1 MEGSH
6 VRDTRSMIE
15 RELSGALHYCR
26 ATAPLP
32 LLISDA
38 MSRNI
43 LAAVDDMVFAS
54 KIRATA
60 EALGVSIKFHRQLDG
75 LVNAAAE
82 QSPAM
87 IIVDLHNEKL
97 NPIEL
102 ARALKINEGAMTIPL
117 LGFFSHVQ
125 TDLQRAALEAG
136 YDQVIPRSVF
146 SRDLAKILAEGI

>member
-1 MEGSH
+1 
-6 VRDTRSMIE
+6 
-15 RELSGALHYCR
+15 
-26 ATAPLP
+26 
-32 LLISDA
+32 

-43 LAAVDDMVFAS
+43 LAAVDDMFFAA
-54 KIRATA
+54 KIRAAA
-60 EALGVSIKFHRQLDG
+60 EALGVNIKFHRQLDG

-82 QSPAM
+82 QSPTL

-97 NPIEL
+97 NPFEL
-102 ARALKINEGAMTIPL
+102 ALELKANEGVKTIPL

-146 SRDLAKILAEGI
+146 SRDLAKILAG